1 MPRRV
6 FVLLLATLVAAP
18 PASAFAPPDRVYEVD
33 VTLVSCAVCRK
44 KIKEIFM
51 AIDGVKAVE
60 FDLKAKVAIVTMN
73 GDKEL
78 KRATV
83 DEAFRL
89 SKYMVN
95 GMKERTPAESKPA
108 GGTKGS

>member
-1 MPRRV
+1 
-6 FVLLLATLVAAP
+6 
-18 PASAFAPPDRVYEVD
+18 
-33 VTLVSCAVCRK
+33 
-44 KIKEIFM
+44 
-51 AIDGVKAVE
+51 
-60 FDLKAKVAIVTMN
+60 MN